1 MSRNTP
7 HPIKLGSVIQVY
19 VDTLSKHGESEIDKQ
34 ATASLDNIIKR
45 MQDHRWELLTWKQIT
60 GQLEK

>member
-7 HPIKLGSVIQVY
+7 HPIKLGSVIQAY

-45 MQDHRWELLTWKQIT
+45 MQDHQWELLTWKQIT